1 MTSILVLHGPNLNL
15 LGTREPEVYGNATL
29 SEYVN
34 VVRTHAQKHGL
45 TVADVQSNSEAALV
59 DAIHSAKEQHQAII
73 INAGAFTHYSW
84 AIHDALRSFTGLV
97 VEVHISNPGA
107 REEFRHVSV
116 LSTVVDGT
124 IAGFGAVGYALAVD
138 ALVQLGL
145 K

>member
-15 LGTREPEVYGNATL
+15 LGTREPEVYGSATL
-29 SEYVN
+29 SDYVH
-34 VVRTHAQKHGL
+34 VVRTEGTKYGFA
-45 TVADVQSNSEAALV
+45 VADVQSNSEATLV
-59 DAIHSAKEQHQAII
+59 EAIHAAKGQHQAII

-84 AIHDALRSFTGLV
+84 AIHDALRSFTGRV
-97 VEVHISNPGA
+97 IEVHISNPGA

-124 IAGFGAVGYALAVD
+124 IAGFGPVGYSLAVN
-138 ALVQLGL
+138 ALVELGL

>member
-15 LGTREPEVYGNATL
+15 LGTREPEVYGSASL
-29 SEYVN
+29 SDYVH
-34 VVRTHAQKHGL
+34 VVRSEAAKHGL
-45 TVADVQSNSEAALV
+45 SVSDIQSNSESNLV
-59 DAIHSAKEQHQAII
+59 DAIHAAKNNHQAII

-84 AIHDALRSFTGLV
+84 AIHDALRSFDGHV
-97 VEVHISNPGA
+97 IEVHISNPGA

-124 IAGFGAVGYALAVD
+124 IAGFGALGYSLAVN
-138 ALVQLGL
+138 ALVALGL